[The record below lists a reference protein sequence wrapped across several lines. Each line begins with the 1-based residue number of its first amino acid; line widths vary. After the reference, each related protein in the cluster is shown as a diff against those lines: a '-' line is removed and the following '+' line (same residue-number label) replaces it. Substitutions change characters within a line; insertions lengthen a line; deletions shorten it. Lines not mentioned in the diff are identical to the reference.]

1 LNEYL
6 NNLNK
11 SQLKSVVDSNGPS
24 IVIAGA
30 GAGKTRVLTYKIV
43 HLISK
48 GVNPFNILGLTFT
61 NKAAREMKNRIE
73 KIVGSDAKNIWMGTF
88 HSIFAKILRYE
99 SELIGYSSN
108 FSIYDTDD
116 SKSLLRRII
125 KNLNLDIDIYK
136 VNQVQS
142 RISSLKNNLITVN
155 AYNNNFDL
163 KKQDLISKREKIGLI
178 YETYNK
184 ECFKADAMDFDDL
197 LLKTN
202 ELLHNYP
209 KILHKYQMKFQH
221 ILVDEYQDTNHAQY
235 LIIKSLASLNE
246 NLFVVGDDAQS
257 IYSFRG
263 ANIDNI
269 LNFQKDYPDAS
280 IFKLEQNYRSTK
292 NIVNAANSIIKN
304 NKNQYFKN
312 VWTDNESGEKIFIK
326 ENFNDNEEA
335 INVANSINS
344 IKVQEFSPNLDFAI
358 LYRTNAQSRSIEEAL
373 NKLNLKYKIFGGLSF
388 YSRKE
393 IKDLMAYFKIVVN
406 QNDEEA
412 LRRIINY
419 PKRGIGLT
427 TLNKLSIHANK
438 NQKTIWNIIE
448 NIEHEK
454 INLNS
459 NTLNKLIN
467 FSDQIKSFKLLSQT
481 KDALET
487 AIIISKESGVLNE
500 LKKDMTPEG
509 INRYENI
516 QELINGIRNFVEENK
531 DDLNDNSKVNINSY
545 IEEIALITDVDNFDD
560 EENDF
565 ISLMTIHQ
573 SKGLEFE
580 NIFIVGLEENLFPSQ
595 MSMASTSDLEE
606 ERRLFYVALTRAKK
620 RISISYA
627 LNRFRF
633 GNIIYSEPSRFLKE
647 LDEQFIEYKIRSV
660 SNNNFNSVVKL
671 KKKFE
676 KNKLK
681 KIVLEKINYNFRG
694 QQFEIGMKIKHPK
707 FGIGVI
713 YNLDGQGV
721 NKKISVKFREF
732 GEKTLLEQYSNLEII
747 N

>member
-1 LNEYL
+1 MNEYL

-73 KIVGSDAKNIWMGTF
+73 KIVGPNAKNIWMGTF

-99 SELIGYSSN
+99 SELMGYSSN

-125 KNLNLDIDIYK
+125 KNLNLDIDLYK

-312 VWTDNESGEKIFIK
+312 VWTDNESGEKIFVK

-335 INVANSINS
+335 FNVANSINS

-427 TLNKLSIHANK
+427 TLNKLSIQANK
-438 NQKTIWNIIE
+438 SQKTIWNIIE

-459 NTLNKLIN
+459 STLNKLIN
-467 FSDQIKSFKLLSQT
+467 FSDQIKSFKLISQT

-516 QELINGIRNFVEENK
+516 QELINGIRNFVIENK
-531 DDLNDNSKVNINSY
+531 EDLNDNSKVDINSY
-545 IEEIALITDVDNFDD
+545 IEEIALITDLDDFDD

-595 MSMASTSDLEE
+595 MSMASTLDLEE

-633 GNIIYSEPSRFLKE
+633 GNMIHSEPSRFLKE
-647 LDEQFIEYKIRSV
+647 LDEQFIEYNSRSV
-660 SNNNFNSVVKL
+660 SNNNFNSVIKL

-681 KIVLEKINYNFRG
+681 KIVLEKINYNFQG
-694 QQFEIGMKIKHPK
+694 QQFEIGMKVKHPK

-713 YNLDGQGV
+713 FNLDGQGI
-721 NKKISVKFREF
+721 NKKISVKFKEF
-732 GEKTLLEQYSNLEII
+732 GEKTLLEQYSKLEII

>member
-1 LNEYL
+1 MNEYL

-448 NIEHEK
+448 NIENEK

>member
-1 LNEYL
+1 MNEYL

-73 KIVGSDAKNIWMGTF
+73 KIVGPNAKNIWMGTF

-99 SELIGYSSN
+99 SELMGYSSN

-125 KNLNLDIDIYK
+125 KNLNLDIDLYK

-312 VWTDNESGEKIFIK
+312 VWTDNESGEKIFVK
-326 ENFNDNEEA
+326 ENLNDNEEA
-335 INVANSINS
+335 FNVANSINS

-427 TLNKLSIHANK
+427 TLNKLSIQANK
-438 NQKTIWNIIE
+438 SQKTIWNIIE

-459 NTLNKLIN
+459 STLNKLIN
-467 FSDQIKSFKLLSQT
+467 FSDQIKSFKLISQT

-509 INRYENI
+509 INRYENV
-516 QELINGIRNFVEENK
+516 QELINGIRNFVIENK
-531 DDLNDNSKVNINSY
+531 EDLNDNSKVDINSY
-545 IEEIALITDVDNFDD
+545 IEEIALITDFDDFDD

-595 MSMASTSDLEE
+595 MSMASTLDLEE

-633 GNIIYSEPSRFLKE
+633 GNMIHSEPSRFLKE
-647 LDEQFIEYKIRSV
+647 LDEQFIEYNSRSV
-660 SNNNFNSVVKL
+660 SNNNFNSVIKL

-681 KIVLEKINYNFRG
+681 KIVLEKINYNFQG
-694 QQFEIGMKIKHPK
+694 QQFEIGMKVKHPK

-713 YNLDGQGV
+713 FNLDGQGI
-721 NKKISVKFREF
+721 NKKISVKFKEF
-732 GEKTLLEQYSNLEII
+732 GEKTLLEQYSKLEII

>member
-1 LNEYL
+1 MNEYL

>member
-1 LNEYL
+1 
-6 NNLNK
+6 
-11 SQLKSVVDSNGPS
+11 
-24 IVIAGA
+24 
-30 GAGKTRVLTYKIV
+30 
-43 HLISK
+43 
-48 GVNPFNILGLTFT
+48 
-61 NKAAREMKNRIE
+61 
-73 KIVGSDAKNIWMGTF
+73 MGTF